1 MNAGYAHHQQLQYF
15 IYIIVM
21 GLRNM
26 SAMSN
31 ALSYKTSHKVFL
43 QAFERVISPPP
54 CWLMRQAGRYL
65 PEYRTLRR
73 GQPNFVSFCFT
84 PSLAV
89 EAALQPLRR
98 YPLDAAILFSDI
110 LTLLKPLGVD
120 LTFVESEGPVLSY
133 GSWDKLLSAS
143 NVTVLREMQPIFET
157 VRQLKHEIPKQT
169 ALIGFA
175 GAPWTLLCY
184 LLNGGASK
192 SFDRAKQLIARHPEV
207 ALALCRKITDI
218 TTVYLEEQIIAGA
231 EAIQIFDSWAGLLP
245 YSWVDDYLFN
255 PWRTIVESLK
265 KSYPGVP
272 ILGFIKGA
280 GALLPTFVNCVSVD
294 GVSLDSSVPLETALS
309 LPQKCVIQ
317 GGMESSYVVSGGDAM
332 IREARR
338 YLDAF
343 KGRSYIFNL
352 GHGVPQYTP
361 PENISHLLD
370 FVKSYS

>member
-1 MNAGYAHHQQLQYF
+1 M
-15 IYIIVM
+15 
-21 GLRNM
+21 R
-26 SAMSN
+26 N
-31 ALSYKTSHKVFL
+31 ALSPKHPHKVFL
-43 QAFERVISPPP
+43 QAFDRVISPSP

-65 PEYRTLRR
+65 PEYRTLRE
-73 GQPNFVSFCFT
+73 GEPNFVSFCFN

-89 EAALQPLRR
+89 EATLQPLRR

-133 GSWDKLLSAS
+133 SSLDALLSAP
-143 NVTVLREMQPIFET
+143 NDAVLRGMGPVFET
-157 VRQLKHEIPKQT
+157 VRQLKNEIPKQT

-184 LLNGGASK
+184 LLNGGGSK
-192 SFDRAKQLIARHPEV
+192 SFDRAKQLIARYPEV

-218 TTVYLEEQIIAGA
+218 TTVYLEEQIRAGA

-255 PWRTIVESLK
+255 PWMTIVESLK

-361 PENISHLLD
+361 PENIAHLLD